1 MAGQMSPTLQSQI
14 ENAVSAIEIP
24 TGSDQN
30 AINAA
35 LAARVQTAVY
45 LTLAS
50 PDFTAQQ

>member
-1 MAGQMSPTLQSQI
+1 MAGQMNSTLEGQI
-14 ENAVSAIEIP
+14 VSAVSAIDIP
-24 TGSDQN
+24 TGDQN